1 MRPMTN
7 FMKRKILLLSLL
19 ALTLSSNVLGQQ
31 DKLITHF
38 MYDKMSLNPGETGI
52 EGGICATTMYRNQWD
67 RVNGAPNSAVLNV
80 EADLSRFIPVNA
92 GVSFFHDHIGFNTQ
106 NNVLLNVSYPLQI
119 PTIGTLAIGVG
130 VGIMN
135 FGMSPEWVPPTTM
148 NDASLPAEFTST
160 NLDLNFGLYFKDA
173 SNKYYAGLSSTHLSE
188 STLAGVNNT
197 GGKITYNTA
206 RHYYAMGGYTF
217 KRIGDGDIETNAII
231 RTDLVKLS
239 ADINA
244 RYIWKNKAYGGLTYR
259 TSDALAVMLGYKPSN
274 DLTIGYS
281 YDVSVNRLAGVSRGS
296 HEIMLKYCYYL
307 PPAPIQKSK
316 HPRWL

>member
-1 MRPMTN
+1 
-7 FMKRKILLLSLL
+7 MKGKNLLLSLF
-19 ALTLSSNVLGQQ
+19 ALTLSCAVFGQQ

-80 EADLSRFIPVNA
+80 EADLSRYIPVNA

-106 NNVLLNVSYPLQI
+106 NNVLLNLSFPLQFQGV
-119 PTIGTLAIGVG
+119 GTLGIGVG
-130 VGIMN
+130 VGIVN

-148 NDASLPAEFTST
+148 NDQSLPSAFSGTS
-160 NLDLNFGLYFKDA
+160 LDLNFGLYFKDA
-173 SNKYYAGLSSTHLSE
+173 SNTYYAGLSSTHLSE
-188 STLAGVNNT
+188 STIAGVNST
-197 GGKITYNTA
+197 AGQITYNTA

-217 KRIGDGDIETNAII
+217 RGVGDGDIETNVIV
-231 RTDLVKLS
+231 RTDLVKMS

-244 RYIWKNKAYGGLTYR
+244 RYLWKNMAYGGLTYR
-259 TSDALAVMLGYKPSN
+259 NSDAVAVMFGYKPTR

-281 YDVSVNRLAGVSRGS
+281 YDISVNKLASVSRGS
-296 HEIMLKYCYYL
+296 HEIMVKYCYYL
-307 PPAPIQKSK
+307 PPVPVQKSK